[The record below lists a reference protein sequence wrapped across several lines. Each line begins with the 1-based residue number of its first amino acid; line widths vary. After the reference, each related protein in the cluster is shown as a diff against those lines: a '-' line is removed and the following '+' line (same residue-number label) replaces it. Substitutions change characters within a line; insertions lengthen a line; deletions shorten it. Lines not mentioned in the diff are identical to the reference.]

1 MTNEVS
7 AGTKTMTIP
16 LNTPERVSGKMIFT
30 RTVRLFAPR
39 SICIMKEPHII
50 QIFKDFLL
58 HTSYYKLIY
67 TVEETTE
74 LFRKSITQL
83 TGQLSD

>member
-1 MTNEVS
+1 
-7 AGTKTMTIP
+7 
-16 LNTPERVSGKMIFT
+16 
-30 RTVRLFAPR
+30 
-39 SICIMKEPHII
+39 MKEPHII

-67 TVEETTE
+67 TVAETTE

>member
-1 MTNEVS
+1 MEFYIYDS
-7 AGTKTMTIP
+7 AILFTH
-16 LNTPERVSGKMIFT
+16 TPDDSP
-30 RTVRLFAPR
+30 AQ
-39 SICIMKEPHII
+39 ICIMKEPHII
-50 QIFKDFLL
+50 QAFKDFLM

-74 LFRKSITQL
+74 LFRKSIAHL

>member
-1 MTNEVS
+1 MEFFIYDG
-7 AGTKTMTIP
+7 AI
-16 LNTPERVSGKMIFT
+16 LFT
-30 RTVRLFAPR
+30 RTPDNGSAQ
-39 SICIMKEPHII
+39 ICIMKEPHII

-74 LFRKSITQL
+74 LFRKSIAHL

>member
-1 MTNEVS
+1 MEFFIYDG
-7 AGTKTMTIP
+7 AI
-16 LNTPERVSGKMIFT
+16 LFT
-30 RTVRLFAPR
+30 RTPDNGSAQ
-39 SICIMKEPHII
+39 ICIMKEPHII

-74 LFRKSITQL
+74 LFPEKYHPADWAVIGLISADI
-83 TGQLSD
+83 

>member
-39 SICIMKEPHII
+39 SLAASMTS
-50 QIFKDFLL
+50 LL
-58 HTSYYKLIY
+58 IRTM
-67 TVEETTE
+67 E
-74 LFRKSITQL
+74 L
-83 TGQLSD
+83 